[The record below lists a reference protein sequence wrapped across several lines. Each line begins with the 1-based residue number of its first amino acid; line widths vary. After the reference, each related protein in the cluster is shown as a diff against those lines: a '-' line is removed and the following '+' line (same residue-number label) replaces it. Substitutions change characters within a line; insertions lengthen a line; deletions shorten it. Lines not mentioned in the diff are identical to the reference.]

1 MLRKL
6 RRPLRRHRFLFAPAV
21 FAPAPFFLTLVF
33 LALVFPALSGL
44 ALVVPADA
52 DDSIPEAATSG
63 SSSTNWP
70 QFRGPGRDGVSA
82 ATGLLQSWPE
92 SGPEECWRRPLGEGF
107 SAITVAGG
115 GLFTLFADA
124 EHELAVRLDPRTGE
138 EVWRTAIGPRFDE
151 PLGNGPRSTPTWDG
165 ERLYVLS
172 STGGFHALDPEDG
185 SRLWSVEAQK
195 ELSSR
200 MPVRGFASSPLV
212 EDGLVIV
219 ELGGTEGRGVVA
231 FDRETGELRWGAR
244 DTGAGYASPLAVTID
259 GVRQVIHL
267 PTGGREFASLLP
279 DGSVYWTHP
288 WPPGAIAMPL
298 FIPPNRIFVSASAD
312 IGATV
317 VEVHTEGDQPV
328 VEEVWKDRVMKN
340 HFSSSVLYRGTLY
353 GFDNGT
359 LKAIDP
365 GTGEQHWAHR
375 GLGKG
380 SLIAADGLLIVLSD
394 RGKLVLVEATPE
406 EYHERSS
413 FQALTG
419 KSWTVPTL
427 ANGRVYLRNHEE
439 IVCLKVSGE
448 SQDADSSQGGDDA

>member
-1 MLRKL
+1 MPRTNQ
-6 RRPLRRHRFLFAPAV
+6 RPLERPLGRPPGRLPILAVLAGAALLGTTLLSTTLLGTALLAPTA
-21 FAPAPFFLTLVF
+21 A
-33 LALVFPALSGL
+33 
-44 ALVVPADA
+44 A
-52 DDSIPEAATSG
+52 DDSIPSATDG
-63 SSSTNWP
+63 SSPARDWP
-70 QFRGPGRDGVSA
+70 QFRGPERSGVSA
-82 ATGLLQSWPE
+82 ATGLLRSWPDD
-92 SGPEECWRRPLGEGF
+92 GPSECWRKPLGEGF

-124 EHELAVRLDPRTGE
+124 EHELAVRFDPRTGE
-138 EVWRTAIGPRFDE
+138 EVWRTPIGPRFDE

-165 ERLYVLS
+165 ERLYALS
-172 STGGFHALDPEDG
+172 STGTLHALNPEDG
-185 SRLWSVEAQK
+185 AKLWSVDAQK
-195 ELSSR
+195 ELESR
-200 MPVRGFASSPLV
+200 MPTRGFASSPLV

-219 ELGGTEGRGVVA
+219 ELGGSEGRGVVA
-231 FDRETGELRWGAR
+231 FDRESGELQWGAR

-267 PTGGREFASLLP
+267 PTGGRELASLLP

-317 VEVHTEGDQPV
+317 VEVHTEDGKPV
-328 VEEVWKDRVMKN
+328 VEEIWKDRGMKN
-340 HFSSSVLYRGTLY
+340 HFSSSVLYQGTLY

-359 LKAIDP
+359 FKALDP
-365 GTGEQHWAHR
+365 ATGETHWAKR

-406 EYHERSS
+406 AYRETGSV
-413 FQALTG
+413 QALTG
-419 KSWTVPTL
+419 KTWTVPTL
-427 ANGRVYLRNHEE
+427 AQGRVYLRDHDE
-439 IVCLKVSGE
+439 IVCLEVSGTSE
-448 SQDADSSQGGDDA
+448 TKGGDDA